1 MQKNPFP
8 DESLKEGLKARAKDR
23 VYSFLLAD
31 EMVRGAFI
39 HGTRMINEMRANF
52 ELGILETLAL
62 GHGYLACGL
71 LSSTLKGNDRLSLTI
86 TCDGPIKGLVVETN
100 AFGEVRGYLK
110 KVPIPVNKPP
120 EDFSL
125 APFLGLG
132 VLSINKYLED
142 LKQPYTGQ
150 IALKY
155 GTIAKDLANY
165 YYMSE
170 QIPTVFNLSI
180 KFNQG
185 GEVIGAGGLFL
196 QVMPDAS
203 DELKEG
209 LEDIVSGLPSLG
221 ALIAENQEIKESI
234 SVFFQKYSP
243 HFLSDYRI
251 EFFCRCNTHLIAEYL
266 GRLPLEELAD
276 IADTGPFPL
285 EVRCHNCNTVYTYSK
300 TEIRQLYNKRLP

>member
-1 MQKNPFP
+1 
-8 DESLKEGLKARAKDR
+8 L
-23 VYSFLLAD
+23 V
-31 EMVRGAFI
+31 
-39 HGTRMINEMRANF
+39 TRMVNEMRANF

-62 GHGYLACGL
+62 GHAYLACGL
-71 LSSTLKGNDRLSLTI
+71 LSSMLKGNDRISMTI
-86 TCDGPIKGLVVETN
+86 DCDGPIIGLVVETN

-110 KVPIPVNKPP
+110 KVPIPVDKPP

-125 APFLGLG
+125 APFFGLG

-180 KFNQG
+180 KFDKE

-196 QVMPDAS
+196 QVMPGAS
-203 DELKEG
+203 EELKEG
-209 LEDIVSGLPSLG
+209 LEDIVNGLPSLG
-221 ALIAENQEIKESI
+221 ALIAENKEIKDSLSI
-234 SVFFQKYSP
+234 FFEDYSP

-251 EFFCRCNTHLIAEYL
+251 EFFCRCNTELIAEYL
-266 GRLPLEELAD
+266 GRLPMEELAD

-285 EVRCHNCNTVYTYSK
+285 EVRCHNCNTVYAYSK
-300 TEIRQLYNKRLP
+300 AEMTQLDNKRLP